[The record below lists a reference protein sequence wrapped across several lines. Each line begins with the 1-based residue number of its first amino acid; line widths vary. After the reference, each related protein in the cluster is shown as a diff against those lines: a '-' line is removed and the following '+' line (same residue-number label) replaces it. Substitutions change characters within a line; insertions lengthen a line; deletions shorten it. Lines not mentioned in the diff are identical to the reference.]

1 MNNHK
6 FINML
11 KALHFIDKRA
21 LPELDAT
28 EWYRFR
34 SDPVKYLVLTD
45 EVQQDA
51 IMRELNKHV

>member
-1 MNNHK
+1 MQQHK